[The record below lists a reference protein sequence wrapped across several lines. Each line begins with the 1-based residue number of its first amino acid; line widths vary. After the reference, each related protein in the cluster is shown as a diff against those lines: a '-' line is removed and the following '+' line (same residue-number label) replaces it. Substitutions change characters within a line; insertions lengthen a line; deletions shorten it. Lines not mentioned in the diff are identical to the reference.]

1 MQPES
6 SKMSSKIRVAVLF
19 GGRSVEHEISIITA
33 LQLMAALDLKRYQP
47 IPVYIAPDGKWF
59 SGDELFEREFYK
71 QGAAALRRLDE
82 VTLLP
87 CPGESGLQLVR
98 RGFMDK
104 VLSLFCPSSDRLPV
118 DIFLPAF
125 HGEFGEDG
133 CIQGL
138 LEMADVAYTSSGV
151 LSSSVAMNK
160 YICKSVLQ
168 THGIP
173 SLPAALVNKFEATAD
188 LAKARAE
195 ILATPGLEAYPLFV
209 KPNHLGSSIGIGR
222 AENETGLNAAL
233 ARVFL
238 HDLQAIVEPCLTEM
252 FEINVSVMDGEPAC
266 ASVVEIPVSQ
276 SGLLSYEE
284 KYMRDKGRKK
294 TGESSGGMASL
305 TRSIDPENLPAA
317 IKDQVSAYALKAFRL
332 LDCRGVV
339 RFDFMFDK
347 RAEQIYFNELN
358 PLPGSFSFYLWV
370 KSHPPLLYTEELSL
384 LIEHALKRKQQSAA
398 VQRNLGFRAL

>member
-1 MQPES
+1 
-6 SKMSSKIRVAVLF
+6 
-19 GGRSVEHEISIITA
+19 
-33 LQLMAALDLKRYQP
+33 
-47 IPVYIAPDGKWF
+47 
-59 SGDELFEREFYK
+59 
-71 QGAAALRRLDE
+71 
-82 VTLLP
+82 
-87 CPGESGLQLVR
+87 
-98 RGFMDK
+98 MDK
-104 VLSLFCPSSDRLPV
+104 VLSLFCASSDRLRV

-160 YICKSVLQ
+160 YVCKSVLQ

-173 SLPAALVNKFEATAD
+173 SLPAALVNKFEATED
-188 LAKARAE
+188 LAKARAQ
-195 ILATPGLEAYPLFV
+195 ILSTPGLESYPLFV

-252 FEINVSVMDGEPAC
+252 FEINVSVMDGEPAR

-294 TGESSGGMASL
+294 TGESSEGMASL
-305 TRSIDPENLPAA
+305 TRSIDPVNLPVSV
-317 IKDQVSAYALKAFRL
+317 KDQVSEYALKAFRL